1 MIKISLPFSELD
13 PNTIQIP
20 DKNSSNISG
29 SNVVM
34 VKYPNN
40 GVILVYDLSD
50 WLDIAISLASC
61 LNRAPIVY
69 TTDTKTQTINQS
81 PLLISMLLYLMLN
94 VYTYNLFF

>member
-50 WLDIAISLASC
+50 YMCHL
-61 LNRAPIVY
+61 
-69 TTDTKTQTINQS
+69 
-81 PLLISMLLYLMLN
+81 
-94 VYTYNLFF
+94 TYIYIYIKVDLT